1 MPVYQITLFI
11 LIAYLIGSIPTAVWL
26 GKLFYETDV
35 RRHGSGNAGATN
47 TFRVLGVK
55 LGVPVLLIDILK
67 GYFAIQLLHLSTI
80 PPDSSA
86 FINLQLVVG
95 AAALTGHIYPVYA
108 GFKGGKGIAT
118 LLGVM
123 LAIHPLA
130 TLACMGIFILVFT
143 LSKIVSLSSMAAALS
158 FPVII
163 ILVFQ
168 SENQILSVFSIIIA
182 VMVLYTHRKNI
193 NRIMNREESKIQFK
207 RNEDESNKHS

>member
-1 MPVYQITLFI
+1 MPVYQITFFI
-11 LIAYLIGSIPTAVWL
+11 LTAYLIGSIPTAVWL

-47 TFRVLGVK
+47 TFRVLGPK

-67 GYFAIQLLHLSTI
+67 GYLAIQLLHYTTI
-80 PPDSSA
+80 PSNNSA
-86 FINLQLVVG
+86 FINIQLVVG
-95 AAALTGHIYPVYA
+95 AAALIGHIYPVYA

-123 LAIHPLA
+123 LAVHPLA
-130 TLACMGIFILVFT
+130 TLACTGIFLLVFT

-158 FPVII
+158 FPIII

-168 SENQILSVFSIIIA
+168 TENKILSAFSIIIA
-182 VMVLYTHRKNI
+182 VMVLLTHRKNI
-193 NRIMNREESKIQFK
+193 NRILNNEETKIKFK
-207 RNEDESNKHS
+207 NTEDDQR